1 MAKREELIVGLD
13 IGTTKVACLVGE
25 LTDDGIDII
34 GVGTQPC
41 AGLKKGVVVNI
52 DATVSAIQK
61 AVEEAE
67 HMAGVEI
74 TQVYAGIAGA
84 HIKAF
89 HSEGVVAIRDREV
102 RPGDIERVIEA
113 AKAVSIPQ
121 DREILH
127 VVPQEF
133 SIDNQDGI
141 KEPLGMSGVRLEARV
156 HIVTAASA
164 SAQNIV
170 KCCTRCNL
178 QVQDLVLEPLA
189 TAEAVLTSDEKELGV
204 ALLDIGGGTSD
215 LVIYNEGALVHTIVL
230 PIGGHQL
237 TNDIAVGLRTPMAE
251 AERLKHRHGCALPA
265 LLSEDETIE
274 VPSIGGRPPRILPR
288 TVLSD
293 ILQPRVDEIFTLVRE
308 EIDRCGLSE
317 TLASGLVVTGGSTIL
332 HGLPELAE
340 QVLGMPV
347 RRGIP
352 HGVGGLSEIVRS
364 PIYAT
369 AVGLVRYGVRQLDGG
384 YVSRGVAGAGAGL
397 LDRRGSAGGSGSGMW
412 RRMRSWFAEVF

>member
-1 MAKREELIVGLD
+1 MAKREEIIVGLD

-25 LTDDGIDII
+25 ITEDGIDII

-52 DATVSAIQK
+52 DSTVAAVAK

-74 TQVYAGIAGA
+74 TQVYAGIAGS

-127 VVPQEF
+127 VVPREF
-133 SIDNQDGI
+133 SIDQQDGI
-141 KEPLGMSGVRLEARV
+141 KEPLGMAGVRLEAKV
-156 HIVTAASA
+156 HIVTAACA
-164 SAQNIV
+164 SAQNII
-170 KCCTRCNL
+170 KCCTRCGL
-178 QVQDLVLEPLA
+178 EVQDLVLEPYA
-189 TAEAVLTSDEKELGV
+189 TAESVLHSDEKELGV

-215 LVIYNEGALVHTIVL
+215 LVVFSEGALVHTIVL

-237 TNDIAVGLRTPMAE
+237 TNDIAVGLRTPMSE
-251 AERLKHRHGCALPA
+251 AERLKHKHGCALSSLIA
-265 LLSEDETIE
+265 EDETIE
-274 VPSIGGRPPRILPR
+274 VPSVGGRPPRVMPR

-293 ILQPRVDEIFTLVRE
+293 ILQPRVDEIFSLVRDE
-308 EIDRCGLSE
+308 LERCGLSDM
-317 TLASGLVVTGGSTIL
+317 LASGMVVTGGSTL
-332 HGLPELAE
+332 LQGLPELAE
-340 QVLGMPV
+340 EILGMPV
-347 RRGIP
+347 RRGVPQGI
-352 HGVGGLSEIVRS
+352 GGLSDVVKT

-369 AVGLVRYGVRQLDGG
+369 AVGLVLYGARKQDGLQL
-384 YVSRGVAGAGAGL
+384 SQSSERRGV
-397 LDRRGSAGGSGSGMW
+397 W

>member
-1 MAKREELIVGLD
+1 MAKREEIIVGLD

-25 LTDDGIDII
+25 ITEDGIDII

-52 DATVSAIQK
+52 DSTVAAVAK

-74 TQVYAGIAGA
+74 TQVYAGIAGS

-127 VVPQEF
+127 VVPREF
-133 SIDNQDGI
+133 SIDQHDGI
-141 KEPLGMSGVRLEARV
+141 KEPLGMAGVRLEAKV

-164 SAQNIV
+164 SAQNII
-170 KCCTRCNL
+170 KCCTRCGL
-178 QVQDLVLEPLA
+178 EVQDLVLEPYA
-189 TAEAVLTSDEKELGV
+189 TAESVLHSDEKELGV

-215 LVIYNEGALVHTIVL
+215 LVVFSEGALVHTIVL

-237 TNDIAVGLRTPMAE
+237 TNDIAVGLRTPMSE
-251 AERLKHRHGCALPA
+251 AERLKHKHGCALSSLIA
-265 LLSEDETIE
+265 EDETIE
-274 VPSIGGRPPRILPR
+274 VPSVGGRPPRVMPR

-293 ILQPRVDEIFTLVRE
+293 ILQPRVDEIFSLVRDE
-308 EIDRCGLSE
+308 LERCGLSDM
-317 TLASGLVVTGGSTIL
+317 LASGMVVTGGSTL
-332 HGLPELAE
+332 LQGLPELAE
-340 QVLGMPV
+340 EILGMLV
-347 RRGIP
+347 RRGVPQGI
-352 HGVGGLSEIVRS
+352 GGLSDVVKT

-369 AVGLVRYGVRQLDGG
+369 AVGLVLYGARKQDGLQL
-384 YVSRGVAGAGAGL
+384 SQSSERRGV
-397 LDRRGSAGGSGSGMW
+397 W

>member
-25 LTDDGIDII
+25 ITDEGVDII
-34 GVGTQPC
+34 GVGTQPSS
-41 AGLKKGVVVNI
+41 GLKKGVVVNI
-52 DATVSAIQK
+52 DATVAAIQK

-89 HSEGVVAIRDREV
+89 CSEGVVAIRDREV

-113 AKAVSIPQ
+113 AKAVNIPQ

-133 SIDNQDGI
+133 SIDHQDGI
-141 KEPLGMSGVRLEARV
+141 REPLGMSGVRLEARV
-156 HIVTAASA
+156 HVVTAASA
-164 SAQNIV
+164 AAQNIV

-189 TAEAVLTSDEKELGV
+189 TGEAVLHSDEKELGV

-215 LVIYNEGALVHTIVL
+215 LVVYNDGALVHTMVL

-237 TNDIAVGLRTPMAE
+237 TNDIAVGLRTPMTD
-251 AERLKHRHGCALPA
+251 AERLKHRHGCALTS
-265 LLSEDETIE
+265 LLSEEETVE
-274 VPSIGGRPPRILPR
+274 VPSVGGRPPRVLQR
-288 TVLSD
+288 TVLAD
-293 ILQPRVDEIFTLVRE
+293 ILQPRVDEIFSLVRDE
-308 EIDRCGLSE
+308 LSRCGLTD
-317 TLASGLVVTGGSTIL
+317 TLASGLVVTGGSTL
-332 HGLPELAE
+332 LAGLPELAE
-340 QVLGMPV
+340 EILGMPV
-347 RRGIP
+347 RRALPQGI
-352 HGVGGLSEIVRS
+352 GGLAEVVRS

-369 AVGLVRYGVRQLDGG
+369 AVGLVLYGARQHEGLHLPQG
-384 YVSRGVAGAGAGL
+384 SSERRGV
-397 LDRRGSAGGSGSGMW
+397 W

>member
-1 MAKREELIVGLD
+1 MAKREEIIVGLD

-25 LTDDGIDII
+25 ITEDGIDII

-52 DATVSAIQK
+52 DSTVAAVAK
-61 AVEEAE
+61 AAEEAE

-74 TQVYAGIAGA
+74 TQVYAGIAGS

-127 VVPQEF
+127 VVPREF
-133 SIDNQDGI
+133 SIDQQDGI
-141 KEPLGMSGVRLEARV
+141 KEPLGMAGVRLEAKV

-164 SAQNIV
+164 SAQNII
-170 KCCTRCNL
+170 KCCTRCGL
-178 QVQDLVLEPLA
+178 EVQDLVLEPYA
-189 TAEAVLTSDEKELGV
+189 TAESVLHSDEKELGV

-215 LVIYNEGALVHTIVL
+215 LVVFSEGALVHTIVL

-237 TNDIAVGLRTPMAE
+237 TNDIAVGLRTPMSE
-251 AERLKHRHGCALPA
+251 AERLKHKHGCALSSLIA
-265 LLSEDETIE
+265 EDETIE
-274 VPSIGGRPPRILPR
+274 VPSVGGRPPRVMPR

-293 ILQPRVDEIFTLVRE
+293 ILQPRVDEIFSLVRDE
-308 EIDRCGLSE
+308 LERCGLSDM
-317 TLASGLVVTGGSTIL
+317 LASGMVVTGGSTL
-332 HGLPELAE
+332 LQGLPELAE
-340 QVLGMPV
+340 EILGMPV
-347 RRGIP
+347 RRGVPQGI
-352 HGVGGLSEIVRS
+352 GGLSDVVKT

-369 AVGLVRYGVRQLDGG
+369 AVGLVLYGARKQDGLQL
-384 YVSRGVAGAGAGL
+384 SQSSERRGV
-397 LDRRGSAGGSGSGMW
+397 W

>member
-25 LTDDGIDII
+25 VTEDGVDII
-34 GVGTQPC
+34 GIGTQPC
-41 AGLKKGVVVNI
+41 SGLKKGVVVNI
-52 DATVSAIQK
+52 DATVAAISK
-61 AVEEAE
+61 AIEEAE

-74 TQVYAGIAGA
+74 TTVYAGIAGS

-102 RPGDIERVIEA
+102 RTGDIERVIDA

-133 SIDNQDGI
+133 TVDTQDGI

-156 HIVTAASA
+156 HIVTAAVA
-164 SAQNIV
+164 AAQNII
-170 KCCTRCNL
+170 KCCSRCSL
-178 QVQDLVLEPLA
+178 QVADLVLEPLA
-189 TAEAVLTSDEKELGV
+189 TAEAVLHRDEKELGV

-215 LVIYNEGALVHTIVL
+215 LVIYNEGALVHTLVL

-237 TNDIAVGLRTPMAE
+237 TNDIALGLRTPMGE
-251 AERLKHRHGCALPA
+251 AERLKHKHGCALSSLIAP
-265 LLSEDETIE
+265 DETIE
-274 VPSIGGRPPRILPR
+274 VPSVGGRPPRVLSR
-288 TVLSD
+288 TVLSE
-293 ILQPRVDEIFTLVRE
+293 ILQPRVDEIFTLVRD
-308 EIDRCGLSE
+308 EIERCGLSE

-332 HGLPELAE
+332 QGLPELAE
-340 QVLGMPV
+340 EVLGMPV
-347 RRGIP
+347 RRGLP
-352 HGVGGLSEIVRS
+352 QGFGGLTDVVRS

-369 AVGLVRYGVRQLDGG
+369 GVGLLLYGARQQEGLFIGG
-384 YVSRGVAGAGAGL
+384 RDTS
-397 LDRRGSAGGSGSGMW
+397 RRGMW
-412 RRMRSWFAEVF
+412 NRMRSWFAEVF

>member
-25 LTDDGIDII
+25 ITDEGVDII
-34 GVGTQPC
+34 GVGTQPSS
-41 AGLKKGVVVNI
+41 GLKKGVVVNI
-52 DATVSAIQK
+52 DATVAAIQR

-84 HIKAF
+84 HVKAF
-89 HSEGVVAIRDREV
+89 CSEGVVAIRDREV

-113 AKAVSIPQ
+113 AKAVNIPQ

-133 SIDNQDGI
+133 SIDHQDGI
-141 KEPLGMSGVRLEARV
+141 REPLGMSGVRLEARV

-170 KCCTRCNL
+170 KCCTRCGL

-189 TAEAVLTSDEKELGV
+189 TAEAVLHSDEKELGV

-215 LVIYNEGALVHTIVL
+215 LVVYNEGALVHTMVL

-237 TNDIAVGLRTPMAE
+237 TNDLAVGLRTPMTD
-251 AERLKHRHGCALPA
+251 AERLKHRHGCALTS
-265 LLSEDETIE
+265 LLSEGETVE
-274 VPSIGGRPPRILPR
+274 VPSVGGRPPRILQR
-288 TVLSD
+288 TVLAD
-293 ILQPRVDEIFTLVRE
+293 ILQPRVDEIFSLVRDE
-308 EIDRCGLSE
+308 LSRCGLAD
-317 TLASGLVVTGGSTIL
+317 TLASGLVVTGGSTL
-332 HGLPELAE
+332 LQGLPELAE
-340 QVLGMPV
+340 EILGMPV
-347 RRGIP
+347 RRAMPQGI
-352 HGVGGLSEIVRS
+352 GGLVEVVRS

-369 AVGLVRYGVRQLDGG
+369 AVGLVLYGARQHEGLHLQHGG
-384 YVSRGVAGAGAGL
+384 GERRGV
-397 LDRRGSAGGSGSGMW
+397 W

>member
-127 VVPQEF
+127 VVP
-133 SIDNQDGI
+133 
-141 KEPLGMSGVRLEARV
+141 
-156 HIVTAASA
+156 
-164 SAQNIV
+164 
-170 KCCTRCNL
+170 
-178 QVQDLVLEPLA
+178 
-189 TAEAVLTSDEKELGV
+189 
-204 ALLDIGGGTSD
+204 
-215 LVIYNEGALVHTIVL
+215 
-230 PIGGHQL
+230 
-237 TNDIAVGLRTPMAE
+237 
-251 AERLKHRHGCALPA
+251 
-265 LLSEDETIE
+265 
-274 VPSIGGRPPRILPR
+274 
-288 TVLSD
+288 
-293 ILQPRVDEIFTLVRE
+293 
-308 EIDRCGLSE
+308 
-317 TLASGLVVTGGSTIL
+317 
-332 HGLPELAE
+332 
-340 QVLGMPV
+340 
-347 RRGIP
+347 
-352 HGVGGLSEIVRS
+352 
-364 PIYAT
+364 
-369 AVGLVRYGVRQLDGG
+369 
-384 YVSRGVAGAGAGL
+384 
-397 LDRRGSAGGSGSGMW
+397 
-412 RRMRSWFAEVF
+412 

>member
-1 MAKREELIVGLD
+1 MAKREEIIVGLD

-25 LTDDGIDII
+25 ITDEGIDII

-41 AGLKKGVVVNI
+41 SGLKKGVVVNI
-52 DATVSAIQK
+52 DATVAAIAK

-74 TQVYAGIAGA
+74 TQVYAGIAGS

-102 RPGDIERVIEA
+102 RPGDIERVIDA

-127 VVPQEF
+127 VVPREF
-133 SIDNQDGI
+133 SIDQQDGI
-141 KEPLGMSGVRLEARV
+141 KEPLGMAGVRLEARV

-164 SAQNIV
+164 SAQNII
-170 KCCTRCNL
+170 KCCTRCGL
-178 QVQDLVLEPLA
+178 EVQDLVLEPYA
-189 TAEAVLTSDEKELGV
+189 TAESVLHSDEKELGV

-215 LVIYNEGALVHTIVL
+215 LVVFSEGALVHTIVL

-237 TNDIAVGLRTPMAE
+237 TNDIAVGLRTPMTE
-251 AERLKHRHGCALPA
+251 AERLKHRHGCAMSSLIA
-265 LLSEDETIE
+265 EDEMIE
-274 VPSIGGRPPRILPR
+274 VPSVGGRPPRVMPR
-288 TVLSD
+288 TVLSE
-293 ILQPRVDEIFTLVRE
+293 ILQPRVDEIFSLVRDE
-308 EIDRCGLSE
+308 LERCGLSE
-317 TLASGLVVTGGSTIL
+317 TLASGMVVTGGSTIL
-332 HGLPELAE
+332 QGLPELAE
-340 QVLGMPV
+340 EILGMPV
-347 RRGIP
+347 RRGVP
-352 HGVGGLSEIVRS
+352 QGVGGLSDVVKT

-369 AVGLVRYGVRQLDGG
+369 AVGLVLYGARKQDGLLL
-384 YVSRGVAGAGAGL
+384 SQNSERRGV
-397 LDRRGSAGGSGSGMW
+397 W

>member
-1 MAKREELIVGLD
+1 MAKREEIIVGLD

-25 LTDDGIDII
+25 ITDEGIDII

-41 AGLKKGVVVNI
+41 SGLKKGVVVNI
-52 DATVSAIQK
+52 DATVAAIAK

-74 TQVYAGIAGA
+74 TQVYAGIAGS

-102 RPGDIERVIEA
+102 RPGDIERVIDA

-127 VVPQEF
+127 VVPREF
-133 SIDNQDGI
+133 SIDQQDGI
-141 KEPLGMSGVRLEARV
+141 KEPLGMAGVRLEARV

-164 SAQNIV
+164 SAQNII
-170 KCCTRCNL
+170 KCCTRCGL
-178 QVQDLVLEPLA
+178 EVQDLVLEPYA
-189 TAEAVLTSDEKELGV
+189 TAESVLHSDEKELGV

-215 LVIYNEGALVHTIVL
+215 LVVFSEGALVHTIVL

-237 TNDIAVGLRTPMAE
+237 TNDIAVGLRTPMTE
-251 AERLKHRHGCALPA
+251 AERLKHRHGCAMSSLIA
-265 LLSEDETIE
+265 DDEMIE
-274 VPSIGGRPPRILPR
+274 VPSVGGRPPRVMPR
-288 TVLSD
+288 TVLSE
-293 ILQPRVDEIFTLVRE
+293 ILQPRVDEIFSLVRDE
-308 EIDRCGLSE
+308 LERCGLSE
-317 TLASGLVVTGGSTIL
+317 TLASGMVVTGGSTIL
-332 HGLPELAE
+332 QGLPELAE
-340 QVLGMPV
+340 EILGMPV
-347 RRGIP
+347 RRGVP
-352 HGVGGLSEIVRS
+352 QGVGGLSDVVKT

-369 AVGLVRYGVRQLDGG
+369 AVGLVLYGARKQDGLLL
-384 YVSRGVAGAGAGL
+384 SQNSERRGV
-397 LDRRGSAGGSGSGMW
+397 W

>member
-25 LTDDGIDII
+25 LNDDGGVDII

-41 AGLKKGVVVNI
+41 QGLKKGVVVNI
-52 DATVSAIQK
+52 DATVHAIQK

-74 TQVYAGIAGA
+74 TSVYAGIAGS

-89 HSEGVVAIRDREV
+89 HSEGVVAIKDREV
-102 RPGDIERVIEA
+102 RAGDIERVIEA

-133 SIDNQDGI
+133 TVDNQDGI

-156 HIVTAASA
+156 HIVTASVAA
-164 SAQNIV
+164 AQNII
-170 KCCTRCNL
+170 KCCSRCDL
-178 QVQDLVLEPLA
+178 QVADLVLEPLA
-189 TAEAVLTSDEKELGV
+189 TAESVLHSDEKELGV

-215 LVIYNEGALVHTIVL
+215 LVIYNEGALIHTLVL

-237 TNDIAVGLRTPMAE
+237 TGDIAVGLRTPMSE
-251 AERLKHRHGCALPA
+251 AERLKHRHGCAMSGLIA
-265 LLSEDETIE
+265 VEETIE
-274 VPSIGGRPPRILPR
+274 VPSVGGRPPRVLPR
-288 TVLSD
+288 TVLSE
-293 ILQPRVDEIFTLVRE
+293 ILQPRVDEIFTLVRD
-308 EIDRCGLSE
+308 EIERCGLAD

-332 HGLPELAE
+332 QGLPELAE
-340 QVLGMPV
+340 EVLGMPV
-347 RRGIP
+347 RRGMP
-352 HGVGGLSEIVRS
+352 GGVGGLSEVVRS

-369 AVGLVRYGVRQLDGG
+369 GVGLLLYGARQQDGLFVG
-384 YVSRGVAGAGAGL
+384 GRDQ
-397 LDRRGSAGGSGSGMW
+397 DRRGVW

>member
-25 LTDDGIDII
+25 VTEDGVDII
-34 GVGTQPC
+34 GIGTQPC
-41 AGLKKGVVVNI
+41 SGLKKGVVVNI
-52 DATVSAIQK
+52 DATVAAISK
-61 AVEEAE
+61 AIEEAE

-74 TQVYAGIAGA
+74 TTVYAGIAGS

-102 RPGDIERVIEA
+102 RTGDIERVIDA

-133 SIDNQDGI
+133 TVDTQGGI

-156 HIVTAASA
+156 HIVTAAVA
-164 SAQNIV
+164 AAQNII
-170 KCCTRCNL
+170 KCCSRCSL
-178 QVQDLVLEPLA
+178 QVADLVLEPLA
-189 TAEAVLTSDEKELGV
+189 TAEAVLHRDEKELGV

-215 LVIYNEGALVHTIVL
+215 LVIYNEGALVHTLVL

-237 TNDIAVGLRTPMAE
+237 TNDIALGLRTPMGE
-251 AERLKHRHGCALPA
+251 AERLKHKHGCALSSLIAP
-265 LLSEDETIE
+265 DETIE
-274 VPSIGGRPPRILPR
+274 VPSVGGRPPRVLSR
-288 TVLSD
+288 TVLSE
-293 ILQPRVDEIFTLVRE
+293 ILQPRVDEIFTLVRD
-308 EIDRCGLSE
+308 EIERCGLSE

-332 HGLPELAE
+332 QSLPELAE
-340 QVLGMPV
+340 EVLGMPV
-347 RRGIP
+347 RRGLP
-352 HGVGGLSEIVRS
+352 QGFGGLTDVVRS

-369 AVGLVRYGVRQLDGG
+369 GVGLLLYGARQQEGLFIGG
-384 YVSRGVAGAGAGL
+384 RDTS
-397 LDRRGSAGGSGSGMW
+397 RRGMW
-412 RRMRSWFAEVF
+412 NRMRSWFAEVF

>member
-1 MAKREELIVGLD
+1 MAKREEIIVGLD

-25 LTDDGIDII
+25 ITDEGIDII
-34 GVGTQPC
+34 GVGTHPC
-41 AGLKKGVVVNI
+41 SGLKKGVVVNI
-52 DATVSAIQK
+52 DSTVAAIAK

-74 TQVYAGIAGA
+74 TQVYAGIAGS

-127 VVPQEF
+127 VVPREF
-133 SIDNQDGI
+133 SIDQQDGI
-141 KEPLGMSGVRLEARV
+141 KEPLGMAGVRLEARV

-164 SAQNIV
+164 SAQNII
-170 KCCTRCNL
+170 KCCTRCSL
-178 QVQDLVLEPLA
+178 EVQDLVLEPYA
-189 TAEAVLTSDEKELGV
+189 TAESVLHADEKELGV

-215 LVIYNEGALVHTIVL
+215 LVVFSEGALVHTIVL

-237 TNDIAVGLRTPMAE
+237 TNDIAVGLRTPMTE
-251 AERLKHRHGCALPA
+251 AERLKHRHGCAMTSLI
-265 LLSEDETIE
+265 SEDEMIE
-274 VPSIGGRPPRILPR
+274 VPSVGGRPPRVMPR

-293 ILQPRVDEIFTLVRE
+293 ILQPRVDEIFSLVRDE
-308 EIDRCGLSE
+308 LERCGLAE
-317 TLASGLVVTGGSTIL
+317 TLASGMVVTGGSTIL
-332 HGLPELAE
+332 QGLPELAE
-340 QVLGMPV
+340 EILGMPV
-347 RRGIP
+347 RRGVP
-352 HGVGGLSEIVRS
+352 QGVGGLSDVVKS

-369 AVGLVRYGVRQLDGG
+369 AVGLVLYGARKQDGLQL
-384 YVSRGVAGAGAGL
+384 SQNSERRGV
-397 LDRRGSAGGSGSGMW
+397 W
-412 RRMRSWFAEVF
+412 RRMRTWFAEVF

>member
-1 MAKREELIVGLD
+1 MAKREEIIVGLD

-25 LTDDGIDII
+25 ITDEGIDII

-41 AGLKKGVVVNI
+41 SGLKKGVVVNI
-52 DATVSAIQK
+52 DSTVAAIAK

-74 TQVYAGIAGA
+74 TQVYAGIAGS

-102 RPGDIERVIEA
+102 RPGDIERVIDA

-127 VVPQEF
+127 VVPREF
-133 SIDNQDGI
+133 SIDQQDGI
-141 KEPLGMSGVRLEARV
+141 KEPLGMAGVRLEARV

-164 SAQNIV
+164 SAQNII
-170 KCCTRCNL
+170 KCCTRCGL
-178 QVQDLVLEPLA
+178 EVQDLVLEPYA
-189 TAEAVLTSDEKELGV
+189 TAESVLHSDEKELGV

-215 LVIYNEGALVHTIVL
+215 LVVFSEGALVHTIVL

-237 TNDIAVGLRTPMAE
+237 TNDIAVGLRTPMTE
-251 AERLKHRHGCALPA
+251 AERLKHRHGCAMSSLIA
-265 LLSEDETIE
+265 DDEMIE
-274 VPSIGGRPPRILPR
+274 VPSVGGRPPRVMPR
-288 TVLSD
+288 TVLSE
-293 ILQPRVDEIFTLVRE
+293 ILQPRVDEIFSLVRDE
-308 EIDRCGLSE
+308 LERCGLSE
-317 TLASGLVVTGGSTIL
+317 TLASGMVVTGGSTIL
-332 HGLPELAE
+332 QGLPELAE
-340 QVLGMPV
+340 EILGMPV
-347 RRGIP
+347 RRGVP
-352 HGVGGLSEIVRS
+352 QGVGGLSDVVKT

-369 AVGLVRYGVRQLDGG
+369 AVGLVLYGARKQDGLLL
-384 YVSRGVAGAGAGL
+384 SQNSERRGV
-397 LDRRGSAGGSGSGMW
+397 W

>member
-1 MAKREELIVGLD
+1 MAKREEIIVGLD

-25 LTDDGIDII
+25 ITDEGIDII

-41 AGLKKGVVVNI
+41 SGLKKGVVVNI
-52 DATVSAIQK
+52 DSTVAAIAK

-74 TQVYAGIAGA
+74 TQVYAGIAGS

-127 VVPQEF
+127 VVPREF
-133 SIDNQDGI
+133 SIDQQDGI
-141 KEPLGMSGVRLEARV
+141 KEPLGMAGVRLEARV

-164 SAQNIV
+164 SAQNII
-170 KCCTRCNL
+170 KCCTRCSL
-178 QVQDLVLEPLA
+178 EVQDLVLEPYA
-189 TAEAVLTSDEKELGV
+189 TAESVLHADEKELGV

-215 LVIYNEGALVHTIVL
+215 LVVFSEGALVHTIVL

-237 TNDIAVGLRTPMAE
+237 TNDIAVGLRTPMTE
-251 AERLKHRHGCALPA
+251 AERLKHRHGCAMTSLI
-265 LLSEDETIE
+265 SEDEMIE
-274 VPSIGGRPPRILPR
+274 VPSVGGRPPRVMPR

-293 ILQPRVDEIFTLVRE
+293 ILQPRVDEIFSLVRDE
-308 EIDRCGLSE
+308 LERCGLAE
-317 TLASGLVVTGGSTIL
+317 TLASGMVVTGGSTIL
-332 HGLPELAE
+332 QGLPELAE
-340 QVLGMPV
+340 EILGMPV
-347 RRGIP
+347 RRGVP
-352 HGVGGLSEIVRS
+352 QGVGGLSDVVKS

-369 AVGLVRYGVRQLDGG
+369 AVGLVLYGARKQDGLQL
-384 YVSRGVAGAGAGL
+384 SQNSERRGV
-397 LDRRGSAGGSGSGMW
+397 W
-412 RRMRSWFAEVF
+412 RRMRTWFAEVF

>member
-25 LTDDGIDII
+25 ITDDGVDII

-41 AGLKKGVVVNI
+41 HGLKKGVVVNI
-52 DATVSAIQK
+52 DATVAAVQK

-74 TQVYAGIAGA
+74 TQVYAGIAGS

-113 AKAVSIPQ
+113 AKAVNIPQ

-127 VVPQEF
+127 VVPREF

-141 KEPLGMSGVRLEARV
+141 KEPRGMSGVRLEAKV

-178 QVQDLVLEPLA
+178 QVQELVLEPLA

-204 ALLDIGGGTSD
+204 AVLDIGGGTSD
-215 LVIYNEGALVHTIVL
+215 LVIYNEGALVHTSVL
-230 PIGGHQL
+230 PVGGHQL
-237 TNDIAVGLRTPMAE
+237 TNDIAVGLRTPMSE
-251 AERLKHRHGCALPA
+251 AERIKHKHGCALSS
-265 LLSEDETIE
+265 LISEDEMIE
-274 VPSIGGRPPRILPR
+274 VPSVGGRPPRLMHR

-293 ILQPRVDEIFTLVRE
+293 ILQPRVDEIFTLVRA
-308 EIDRCGLSE
+308 EIERCGLQDM
-317 TLASGLVVTGGSTIL
+317 LASGLVVTGGSTIL
-332 HGLPELAE
+332 QGLPELAE
-340 QVLGMPV
+340 EVLGMPV

-352 HGVGGLSEIVRS
+352 QGVGGLHEVVRS
-364 PIYAT
+364 PIYST
-369 AVGLVRYGVRQLDGG
+369 AVGLVIYGARQQDGL
-384 YVSRGVAGAGAGL
+384 YMPSSRDGAGMGL
-397 LDRRGSAGGSGSGMW
+397 RGDRRNSGMW
-412 RRMRSWFAEVF
+412 KRMRSWFAEVF

>member
-25 LTDDGIDII
+25 ITDEGVDII
-34 GVGTQPC
+34 GVGTQPSS
-41 AGLKKGVVVNI
+41 GLKKGVVVNI
-52 DATVSAIQK
+52 DATVAAIQK

-89 HSEGVVAIRDREV
+89 CSEGVVAIRDREV

-113 AKAVSIPQ
+113 AKAVNIPQ

-133 SIDNQDGI
+133 SIDHQDGI
-141 KEPLGMSGVRLEARV
+141 REPLGMSGVRLEARV
-156 HIVTAASA
+156 HVVTAASA
-164 SAQNIV
+164 AAQNIV

-189 TAEAVLTSDEKELGV
+189 TAEAVLHSDEKELGV

-215 LVIYNEGALVHTIVL
+215 LVVYNDGALVHTMVL

-237 TNDIAVGLRTPMAE
+237 TNDIAVGLRTPMTD
-251 AERLKHRHGCALPA
+251 AERLKHRHGCALTS
-265 LLSEDETIE
+265 LLSEEETVE
-274 VPSIGGRPPRILPR
+274 VPSVGGRPPRVLQR
-288 TVLSD
+288 TVLAD
-293 ILQPRVDEIFTLVRE
+293 ILQPRVDEIFSLVRDE
-308 EIDRCGLSE
+308 LSRCGLTD
-317 TLASGLVVTGGSTIL
+317 TLASGLVVTGGSTL
-332 HGLPELAE
+332 LAGLPELAE
-340 QVLGMPV
+340 EILGMPV
-347 RRGIP
+347 RRALPQGI
-352 HGVGGLSEIVRS
+352 GGLAEVVRS

-369 AVGLVRYGVRQLDGG
+369 AVGLVLYGARQHEGLHLPQG
-384 YVSRGVAGAGAGL
+384 SSERRGV
-397 LDRRGSAGGSGSGMW
+397 W

>member
-1 MAKREELIVGLD
+1 
-13 IGTTKVACLVGE
+13 VACLVGE

-102 RPGDIERVIEA
+102 RAGDIERVIEA
-113 AKAVSIPQ
+113 AKAVNIPQ

-133 SIDNQDGI
+133 SIDHQDGI
-141 KEPLGMSGVRLEARV
+141 REPLGMSGVRLEARV
-156 HIVTAASA
+156 HVVTAASA
-164 SAQNIV
+164 AAQNIV

-189 TAEAVLTSDEKELGV
+189 TGEAVLHSDEKELGV

-215 LVIYNEGALVHTIVL
+215 LVVYNDGALVHTMVL

-237 TNDIAVGLRTPMAE
+237 TNDIAVGLRTPMTE
-251 AERLKHRHGCALPA
+251 AERLKHRHGCAMSSLIA
-265 LLSEDETIE
+265 EDEMIE
-274 VPSIGGRPPRILPR
+274 VPSVGGRPPRVMPR
-288 TVLSD
+288 TVLSE
-293 ILQPRVDEIFTLVRE
+293 ILQPRVDEIFSLVRDE
-308 EIDRCGLSE
+308 LERCGLSE
-317 TLASGLVVTGGSTIL
+317 TLASGMVVTGGSTIL
-332 HGLPELAE
+332 QGLPELAE
-340 QVLGMPV
+340 EILGMPV
-347 RRGIP
+347 RRGVP
-352 HGVGGLSEIVRS
+352 QGVGGLSDVVKT

-369 AVGLVRYGVRQLDGG
+369 AVGLVLYGARKQDGLLL
-384 YVSRGVAGAGAGL
+384 SQNSERRGV
-397 LDRRGSAGGSGSGMW
+397 W

>member
-25 LTDDGIDII
+25 VTEDGVDII
-34 GVGTQPC
+34 GIGTQPC
-41 AGLKKGVVVNI
+41 SGLKKGVVVNI
-52 DATVSAIQK
+52 DATVAAISK
-61 AVEEAE
+61 AIEEAE

-74 TQVYAGIAGA
+74 TTVYAGIAGS

-102 RPGDIERVIEA
+102 RAGDIERVIEA

-133 SIDNQDGI
+133 TVDAQDGI

-156 HIVTAASA
+156 HIVTAAVA
-164 SAQNIV
+164 AAQNII
-170 KCCTRCNL
+170 KCCSRCSL
-178 QVQDLVLEPLA
+178 QVADLVLEPLA
-189 TAEAVLTSDEKELGV
+189 TAEAVLHRDEKELGV

-215 LVIYNEGALVHTIVL
+215 LVIYNEGALVHTLVL

-237 TNDIAVGLRTPMAE
+237 TNDIALGLRTPMSE
-251 AERLKHRHGCALPA
+251 AERLKHKHGCAMSSLIA
-265 LLSEDETIE
+265 ADETIE
-274 VPSIGGRPPRILPR
+274 VPSVGGRPPRVLAR
-288 TVLSD
+288 TVLSE
-293 ILQPRVDEIFTLVRE
+293 ILQPRVDEIFTLVRD
-308 EIDRCGLSE
+308 EIERCGLSE

-332 HGLPELAE
+332 QGLPELAE
-340 QVLGMPV
+340 EVLGMPV
-347 RRGIP
+347 RRGLP
-352 HGVGGLSEIVRS
+352 QGFGGLTDVVRS

-369 AVGLVRYGVRQLDGG
+369 GVGLLLYGARQQEGLIIGG
-384 YVSRGVAGAGAGL
+384 RDSGRRGV
-397 LDRRGSAGGSGSGMW
+397 W
-412 RRMRSWFAEVF
+412 NRMRSWFAEVF

>member
-25 LTDDGIDII
+25 ITDEGVDII
-34 GVGTQPC
+34 GVGTQPSS
-41 AGLKKGVVVNI
+41 GLKKGVVVNI
-52 DATVSAIQK
+52 DATVAAIQR

-84 HIKAF
+84 HVKAF
-89 HSEGVVAIRDREV
+89 CSEGVVAIRDREV

-113 AKAVSIPQ
+113 AKAVNIPQ

-133 SIDNQDGI
+133 SIDHQDGI
-141 KEPLGMSGVRLEARV
+141 REPLGMSGVRLEARV

-170 KCCTRCNL
+170 KCCTRCGL

-189 TAEAVLTSDEKELGV
+189 TAEAVLHSDEKELGV

-215 LVIYNEGALVHTIVL
+215 LVVYNDGALVHTMVL

-237 TNDIAVGLRTPMAE
+237 TNDLAVGLRTPMTD
-251 AERLKHRHGCALPA
+251 AERLKHRHGCALTS
-265 LLSEDETIE
+265 LLSEGETVE
-274 VPSIGGRPPRILPR
+274 VPSVGGRPPRILQR
-288 TVLSD
+288 TVLAD
-293 ILQPRVDEIFTLVRE
+293 ILQPRVDEIFSLVRDE
-308 EIDRCGLSE
+308 LQRCGLAD
-317 TLASGLVVTGGSTIL
+317 TLASGLVVTGGSTL
-332 HGLPELAE
+332 LQGLPELAE
-340 QVLGMPV
+340 EILGMPV
-347 RRGIP
+347 RRAMPQGI
-352 HGVGGLSEIVRS
+352 GGLVEVVRS

-369 AVGLVRYGVRQLDGG
+369 AVGLVLYGARQHEGLHLAHGG
-384 YVSRGVAGAGAGL
+384 GERRGV
-397 LDRRGSAGGSGSGMW
+397 W

>member
-25 LTDDGIDII
+25 VTEDGVDII
-34 GVGTQPC
+34 GIGTQPC
-41 AGLKKGVVVNI
+41 SGLKKGVVVNI
-52 DATVSAIQK
+52 DATVAAISK
-61 AVEEAE
+61 AIEEAE

-74 TQVYAGIAGA
+74 TTVYAGIAGS

-102 RPGDIERVIEA
+102 RTGDIERVIDA

-133 SIDNQDGI
+133 TVDTQDGI

-156 HIVTAASA
+156 HIVTAAVA
-164 SAQNIV
+164 AAQNII
-170 KCCTRCNL
+170 KCCSRCSL
-178 QVQDLVLEPLA
+178 QVADLVLEPLA
-189 TAEAVLTSDEKELGV
+189 TAEAVLHRDEKELGV

-215 LVIYNEGALVHTIVL
+215 LVIYNEGALVHTLVL

-237 TNDIAVGLRTPMAE
+237 TNDIALGLRTPMGE
-251 AERLKHRHGCALPA
+251 AERLKHKHGCALSSLIAP
-265 LLSEDETIE
+265 DETIE
-274 VPSIGGRPPRILPR
+274 VPSVGGRPPRVLSR
-288 TVLSD
+288 TVLSE
-293 ILQPRVDEIFTLVRE
+293 ILQPRVDEIFTLVRD
-308 EIDRCGLSE
+308 EIERCGLSE

-332 HGLPELAE
+332 QGLPELAE
-340 QVLGMPV
+340 EVLGMPV
-347 RRGIP
+347 RRGLP
-352 HGVGGLSEIVRS
+352 QGFGGLTDVVRS

-369 AVGLVRYGVRQLDGG
+369 GVGLLLYGARQQEGLFIGG
-384 YVSRGVAGAGAGL
+384 RDTSRRGV
-397 LDRRGSAGGSGSGMW
+397 W
-412 RRMRSWFAEVF
+412 NRMRSWFAEVF

>member
-41 AGLKKGVVVNI
+41 HGLKKGVVVNI
-52 DATVSAIQK
+52 DATVLAIQK

-74 TQVYAGIAGA
+74 TSVFAGIAGS

-113 AKAVSIPQ
+113 AKAVNIPQ

-133 SIDNQDGI
+133 TVDNQDGI

-156 HIVTAASA
+156 HIVTASVAA
-164 SAQNIV
+164 AQNII
-170 KCCTRCNL
+170 KCCSRCDL
-178 QVQDLVLEPLA
+178 QVADLVLEPLA

-215 LVIYNEGALVHTIVL
+215 LVIYNEGALIHTMVL
-230 PIGGHQL
+230 PVGGHQL
-237 TNDIAVGLRTPMAE
+237 TNDIAVGLRTPMSE
-251 AERLKHRHGCALPA
+251 AERLKHRHGCAMSSLIA
-265 LLSEDETIE
+265 AEETIE
-274 VPSIGGRPPRILPR
+274 VPSVGGRPPRILPR

-293 ILQPRVDEIFTLVRE
+293 ILQPRVDEIFTLVRD
-308 EIDRCGLSE
+308 EIERCGLAD

-332 HGLPELAE
+332 QGLPELAE
-340 QVLGMPV
+340 EILGMPV
-347 RRGIP
+347 RRGTP
-352 HGVGGLSEIVRS
+352 TGVGGLSEVVRS

-369 AVGLVRYGVRQLDGG
+369 AVGLLLYGARQHDGLFIG
-384 YVSRGVAGAGAGL
+384 GRTAEGRGV
-397 LDRRGSAGGSGSGMW
+397 W

>member
-1 MAKREELIVGLD
+1 MGIGKLDASIPMAKREEIIVGLD

-25 LTDDGIDII
+25 ITEDGIDII

-41 AGLKKGVVVNI
+41 SGLKKGVVVNI
-52 DATVSAIQK
+52 DSTVAAVAK

-74 TQVYAGIAGA
+74 TQVYAGIAGS

-127 VVPQEF
+127 VVPREF
-133 SIDNQDGI
+133 SIDQQDGI
-141 KEPLGMSGVRLEARV
+141 KEPLGMAGVRLEAKV

-164 SAQNIV
+164 SAQNII
-170 KCCTRCNL
+170 KCCTRCGL
-178 QVQDLVLEPLA
+178 EVQDLVLEPYA
-189 TAEAVLTSDEKELGV
+189 TAESVLHSDEKELGV

-215 LVIYNEGALVHTIVL
+215 LVVFSEGALVHTIVL

-237 TNDIAVGLRTPMAE
+237 TNDIAVGLRTPMSE
-251 AERLKHRHGCALPA
+251 AERLKHRHGCALSSLIA
-265 LLSEDETIE
+265 EDETIE
-274 VPSIGGRPPRILPR
+274 VPSVGGRPPRVMPR

-293 ILQPRVDEIFTLVRE
+293 ILQPRVDEIFSLVRDE
-308 EIDRCGLSE
+308 LERCGLSDM
-317 TLASGLVVTGGSTIL
+317 LASGMVVTGGSTIL
-332 HGLPELAE
+332 QGLPELAE
-340 QVLGMPV
+340 EILGMPV
-347 RRGIP
+347 RRGVP
-352 HGVGGLSEIVRS
+352 QGVGGLSDVVKT

-369 AVGLVRYGVRQLDGG
+369 AVGLVLYGARKQDGLQL
-384 YVSRGVAGAGAGL
+384 SQNSERRGV
-397 LDRRGSAGGSGSGMW
+397 W

>member
-25 LTDDGIDII
+25 VTEDGVDII
-34 GVGTQPC
+34 GIGTQPC
-41 AGLKKGVVVNI
+41 SGLKKGVVVNI
-52 DATVSAIQK
+52 DATVAAISK
-61 AVEEAE
+61 AIEEAE

-74 TQVYAGIAGA
+74 TTVYAGIAGS

-102 RPGDIERVIEA
+102 RAGDIERVIEA

-133 SIDNQDGI
+133 TVDAQDGI

-156 HIVTAASA
+156 HIVTAAVA
-164 SAQNIV
+164 AAQNII
-170 KCCTRCNL
+170 KCCSRCSL
-178 QVQDLVLEPLA
+178 QVADLVLEPLA
-189 TAEAVLTSDEKELGV
+189 TAESVLHRDEKELGV

-215 LVIYNEGALVHTIVL
+215 LVIYNEGALVHTLVL

-237 TNDIAVGLRTPMAE
+237 TNDIALGLRTPMSE
-251 AERLKHRHGCALPA
+251 AERLKHKHGCAMSSLIAP
-265 LLSEDETIE
+265 DETIE
-274 VPSIGGRPPRILPR
+274 VPSVGGRPPRVLAR
-288 TVLSD
+288 TVLSE
-293 ILQPRVDEIFTLVRE
+293 ILQPRVDEIFTLVRD
-308 EIDRCGLSE
+308 EIERCGLSE

-332 HGLPELAE
+332 QGLPELAE
-340 QVLGMPV
+340 EVLGMPV
-347 RRGIP
+347 RRGLP
-352 HGVGGLSEIVRS
+352 TGFGGLTDVVRS

-369 AVGLVRYGVRQLDGG
+369 GVGLLLYGARQQEGLIIGG
-384 YVSRGVAGAGAGL
+384 RDSGRRGVWG
-397 LDRRGSAGGSGSGMW
+397 
-412 RRMRSWFAEVF
+412 RMRSWFAEVF

>member
-25 LTDDGIDII
+25 VTEDGVDII
-34 GVGTQPC
+34 GIGTQPC
-41 AGLKKGVVVNI
+41 SGLKKGVVVNI
-52 DATVSAIQK
+52 DSTVAAISK
-61 AVEEAE
+61 AIEEAE

-74 TQVYAGIAGA
+74 TTVYAGIAGS

-102 RPGDIERVIEA
+102 RTGDIERVIDA

-133 SIDNQDGI
+133 TVDTQDGI

-156 HIVTAASA
+156 HIVTAAVA
-164 SAQNIV
+164 AAQNII
-170 KCCTRCNL
+170 KCCSRCSL
-178 QVQDLVLEPLA
+178 QVADLVLEPLA
-189 TAEAVLTSDEKELGV
+189 TAEAVLHRDEKELGV

-215 LVIYNEGALVHTIVL
+215 LVIYNEGALVHTLVL

-237 TNDIAVGLRTPMAE
+237 TNDIALGLRTPMGE
-251 AERLKHRHGCALPA
+251 AERLKHKHGCALSSLIAP
-265 LLSEDETIE
+265 DETIE
-274 VPSIGGRPPRILPR
+274 VPSVGGRPPRVLSR
-288 TVLSD
+288 TVLSE
-293 ILQPRVDEIFTLVRE
+293 ILQPRVDEIFTLVRD
-308 EIDRCGLSE
+308 EIERCGLSE

-332 HGLPELAE
+332 QGLPELAE
-340 QVLGMPV
+340 EVLGMPV
-347 RRGIP
+347 RRGLP
-352 HGVGGLSEIVRS
+352 QGFGGLTDVVRS

-369 AVGLVRYGVRQLDGG
+369 GVGLLLYGARQQEGLFIGG
-384 YVSRGVAGAGAGL
+384 RDTS
-397 LDRRGSAGGSGSGMW
+397 RRGMW
-412 RRMRSWFAEVF
+412 NRMRSWFAEVF

>member
-25 LTDDGIDII
+25 ITDDGVDII
-34 GVGTQPC
+34 GVGTQPSS
-41 AGLKKGVVVNI
+41 GLKKGVVVNI
-52 DATVSAIQK
+52 DATVAAIQR

-84 HIKAF
+84 HVKAF
-89 HSEGVVAIRDREV
+89 CSEGVVAIRDREV

-113 AKAVSIPQ
+113 AKAVNIPQ

-133 SIDNQDGI
+133 SIDHQDGI
-141 KEPLGMSGVRLEARV
+141 REPLGMSGVRLEARV

-170 KCCTRCNL
+170 KCCTRCGL

-189 TAEAVLTSDEKELGV
+189 TAEAVLHSDEKELGV

-215 LVIYNEGALVHTIVL
+215 LVVYNDGALVHTMVL

-237 TNDIAVGLRTPMAE
+237 TNDLAVGLRTPMTD
-251 AERLKHRHGCALPA
+251 AERLKHRHGCALTS
-265 LLSEDETIE
+265 LLSEGETVE
-274 VPSIGGRPPRILPR
+274 VPSVGGRPPRILQR
-288 TVLSD
+288 TVLAD
-293 ILQPRVDEIFTLVRE
+293 ILQPRVDEIFSLVRDE
-308 EIDRCGLSE
+308 LSRCGLAD
-317 TLASGLVVTGGSTIL
+317 TLASGLVVTGGSTL
-332 HGLPELAE
+332 LQGLPELAE
-340 QVLGMPV
+340 EILGMPV
-347 RRGIP
+347 RRAMPQGI
-352 HGVGGLSEIVRS
+352 GGLVEVVRS

-369 AVGLVRYGVRQLDGG
+369 AVGLVLYGARQHEGLHLPHGG
-384 YVSRGVAGAGAGL
+384 GERRGV
-397 LDRRGSAGGSGSGMW
+397 W